1 MPGVAA
7 SIGRAAAQGRRWLV
21 AGTLL
26 AATVAWLA
34 PANAQLNILITKPAA
49 RPVPIAVVPFGW
61 QGSGPAAFDLAA
73 VVTADLRS
81 TGRFAPLPLTDL
93 VSRPTEPAQVN
104 FQSWRLLKTDYL
116 VIGQLTEDSPDRFTA
131 VFELFDVVRGEQSLG
146 FRLQAGRADLRATAH
161 KISDMIFE
169 KITGIPGV
177 FSTQIAYVSLE
188 QRADKTKRYRL
199 IVSDADGENARVI
212 ADSPQP
218 LMSPAWSPDARRLA
232 YVSFE
237 GQQSAVYVQTLRTGT
252 RERVSARPGVNG
264 APTFSP
270 DGRLLALTLSHDNGN
285 LDIYTLD
292 LATQQLKQLTTDDA
306 IDTEASW
313 SPDGRTLYFTS
324 DRAGGPQIY
333 RVGAAGGGRPER
345 VSYDG
350 VYNARPR
357 LSPDGKTIAVV
368 YGQNNTY
375 RIGAVDAANGMLRV
389 LTNGRLDESPS
400 FAPNGAQ
407 IIYATRE
414 NGRGVLASVSTD
426 GLIQTQIASVAGD
439 VQEPVWGPFPR
450 P

>member
-1 MPGVAA
+1 MTGVAA
-7 SIGRAAAQGRRWLV
+7 SIGRVAAQGRRWFV
-21 AGTLL
+21 ASTVL
-26 AATVAWLA
+26 AVAVAWLA

-49 RPVPIAVVPFGW
+49 RPIPIALVPFGW
-61 QGSGPAAFDLAA
+61 QGNGAVAFDLAA

-81 TGRFAPLPLTDL
+81 TGRFAPLPAADL
-93 VSRPTEPAQVN
+93 VSRPTQPSDVN

-116 VIGQLTEDSPDRFTA
+116 VIGQLTEDGPDRFTA

-177 FSTQIAYVSLE
+177 FSTQIAYVSQE
-188 QRADKTKRYRL
+188 RRADNTKRYRL

-252 RERVSARPGVNG
+252 RERVSSRAGVNG
-264 APTFSP
+264 APAFSP

-285 LDIYTLD
+285 LDVYTLD

-313 SPDGRTLYFTS
+313 SPDGRTVYFTS
-324 DRAGGPQIY
+324 DRAGGPQVY
-333 RVGAAGGGRPER
+333 RVGVGGGRPER
-345 VSYDG
+345 VSYNEAP
-350 VYNARPR
+350 YNARPR
-357 LSPDGKTIAVV
+357 LSPDGKTVAVV

-375 RIGAVDAANGMLRV
+375 RIGAIDPANGNLRI

>member
-1 MPGVAA
+1 VASA
-7 SIGRAAAQGRRWLV
+7 VLAAA
-21 AGTLL
+21 A
-26 AATVAWLA
+26 AWLA

-61 QGSGPAAFDLAA
+61 QGSGPAAFDLSA

-81 TGRFAPLPLTDL
+81 TGRFAPLPAADMVT
-93 VSRPTEPAQVN
+93 RPTEPNQVN

-116 VIGQLTEDSPDRFTA
+116 VIGKLSEDSPDRFTA

-146 FRLQAGRADLRATAH
+146 FRLQGGRTDLRSMAH

-177 FSTQIAYVSLE
+177 FSTQIAYVSEE
-188 QRADKTKRYRL
+188 QRANNTKRYRL
-199 IVSDADGENARVI
+199 IVSDADGENARVV

-218 LMSPAWSPDARRLA
+218 LMSPAWSPDARRIA

-252 RERVSARPGVNG
+252 RERVSSRPGVNS
-264 APTFSP
+264 APAFSP
-270 DGRLLALTLSHDNGN
+270 DGRMLALTLSHDNGN
-285 LDIYTLD
+285 LDVYTLD

-313 SPDGRTLYFTS
+313 SPDGKMVYFTS
-324 DRAGGPQIY
+324 DRAGGPQVY
-333 RVGAAGGGRPER
+333 RVSANGGRPER

-368 YGQNNTY
+368 FGQNNTY
-375 RIGAVDAANGMLRV
+375 KIGAVDSANGMLRV
-389 LTNGRLDESPS
+389 LTSGRLDESPS

-439 VQEPVWGPFPR
+439 VREPVWGPFPR